1 MLKDKIGKA
10 LALDPDYIEIISKRN
25 NKYTRYHIDKKGGGK
40 REILHPSKELKVLQ
54 RWLIYNIFNNFE
66 ESEFSYAYSKGDS
79 IRKNALVHTQSKY
92 ILHSDI
98 KNFFPSIKREMI
110 SHFFDNNAEIVKN
123 LGLSEA
129 DIKVIMDI
137 CLYNGEYLVVGSVA
151 SPKIANLIMR
161 DFDNELFTQISHKG
175 TFKYTRYADDITIS
189 SGEYIPEELV
199 NIIRETL
206 EKFGFCMNEHKTYFS
221 SKKRRRQVTGVVID
235 NNDEIISIGNKKYKA
250 FQRNLYEFLI
260 KGKGD
265 ASYLRGYLSYIK
277 SINKNQYLQ
286 LKRTYE
292 QYDKEGK
299 IFY

>member
-25 NKYTRYHIDKKGGGK
+25 NKYTRYYIDKKSGGK

-54 RWLIYNIFNNFE
+54 RWLVYNIFNNFQ
-66 ESEFSYAYSKGDS
+66 ESKFSYAYSKGDS
-79 IRKNALVHTQSKY
+79 IRKNALAHKQSKY

-98 KNFFPSIKREMI
+98 KNFFPSINREMLD
-110 SHFFDNNAEIVKN
+110 HFFNSNTEIVKN
-123 LGLSEA
+123 LRLSEA
-129 DIKVIMDI
+129 DLKLIMDI
-137 CLYNGEYLVVGSVA
+137 CLYRGRYLVVGSVA
-151 SPKIANLIMR
+151 SPRIANLIMK
-161 DFDNELFTQISHKG
+161 DFDNELFAQISDRG

-199 NIIRETL
+199 NIIRATL

-221 SKKRRRQVTGVVID
+221 SKKKRRQVTGVVID